1 MAGHRNPE
9 YLAATAVRDTM
20 MTIPDYIPIIAVY
33 IAAAT
38 FFWRVWLSAQ
48 SERRRKQELINAVYH
63 HVDEAIGRLKDE
75 EREKRNKT
83 IRQRIE
89 DDESYTPYVVR
100 SSSDDLT
107 YDHIIGVMEWL
118 DEKGEKA
125 VASYFYSQSSLH
137 AAEESFGLEYVRSW
151 PASRKLQ
158 LWSLYVKYQEKT
170 LESAMA
176 ARKALSKGGKLSE
189 NQGNGKES

>member
-1 MAGHRNPE
+1 
-9 YLAATAVRDTM
+9 M

-38 FFWRVWLSAQ
+38 FFWRVLLSAQ

-63 HVDEAIGRLKDE
+63 HVDEAISRLKDE
-75 EREKRNKT
+75 EREKRNET
-83 IRQRIE
+83 IRQGIE
-89 DDESYTPYVVR
+89 DDETYTPYVVR

-151 PASRKLQ
+151 SVDRKLK
-158 LWSLYVKYQEKT
+158 LWDLYVHYQEET
-170 LESAMA
+170 LANA
-176 ARKALSKGGKLSE
+176 VVARGALSKGGKLSKDQNGEKE
-189 NQGNGKES
+189 N